1 MTLVKK
7 NIDLLNGN
15 ILTSL
20 SELALPIMAT
30 SLVQTAYNLTDMA
43 WIGMV
48 GSDAVA
54 AVGAAAMYT
63 WLSSGA
69 AALARMGGQVK
80 SAHAYGEGN
89 RREAVQYGKGALQ
102 LALVL
107 AAAYGIITNLLAGSL
122 IGFFH
127 LNSSLVVKDAI
138 VYLRIAC
145 GLILFAFIGQTLTG
159 LYTASGNSRTP
170 FVANCIG
177 MGANIVLDPLL
188 IFGLGPIHGMG
199 VAGAAVATVT
209 AQFIVSL
216 VLVIS
221 MRKDPVLAAQ
231 MRIWIPTPLSNIKTM
246 VRIGFPA
253 AIQSMLYCGISM
265 VLTRFVTAWGDT
277 AVAVQ
282 RVGGQIESIS
292 WMTADGF
299 GTAINAFVGQNYG
312 AGNLKRVKKGYMTAS
327 VIMFIWGIFTT
338 CLLIFGAASI
348 FSLFIH
354 EPEVIPAGADY
365 LRIIGFSEM
374 FMCVELMTVGALSGM
389 GKTMEASVIT
399 IILTTARI
407 PLAVIL
413 GGTALGLNGIWW
425 ALTIS
430 SIVKGIIF
438 FGYYLHIM
446 KRMKAYVPRLICC
459 GLTAFL
465 YRMNL

>member
-1 MTLVKK
+1 MKK

-15 ILTSL
+15 ILASL
-20 SELALPIMAT
+20 TELALPIMAT

-63 WLSSGA
+63 WLSSGVA
-69 AALARMGGQVK
+69 TLARMGGQVK

-107 AAAYGIITNLLAGSL
+107 AAVYGIITNLFAGPL

-127 LNSSLVVKDAI
+127 LNSFLVVEDAI

-188 IFGLGPIHGMG
+188 IFGLGPIPGMG

-221 MRKDPVLAAQ
+221 MRKEPVLAAQ

-338 CLLIFGAASI
+338 CLLIFGAAPI

-399 IILTTARI
+399 IILTAARI

-438 FGYYLHIM
+438 FVYYLHIM
-446 KRMKAYVPRLICC
+446 KRMKA
-459 GLTAFL
+459 
-465 YRMNL
+465 

>member
-20 SELALPIMAT
+20 TELALPIMAT

-63 WLSSGA
+63 WLSSGV

-107 AAAYGIITNLLAGSL
+107 AAAYGIITNLFAGPL

-327 VIMFIWGIFTT
+327 AIMFIWGIFTT
-338 CLLIFGAASI
+338 CLLIFGAAPI

-438 FGYYLHIM
+438 CGYYLHIM
-446 KRMKAYVPRLICC
+446 KRMKA
-459 GLTAFL
+459 
-465 YRMNL
+465 

>member
-399 IILTTARI
+399 IILTMARI

-446 KRMKAYVPRLICC
+446 KRMKA
-459 GLTAFL
+459 
-465 YRMNL
+465 

>member
-1 MTLVKK
+1 MKK

-20 SELALPIMAT
+20 TELALPIMAT

-63 WLSSGA
+63 WLSSGVA
-69 AALARMGGQVK
+69 TLARMGGQVK

-107 AAAYGIITNLLAGSL
+107 AAVYGIITNLFAGPL

-188 IFGLGPIHGMG
+188 IFGLGPIPGMG
-199 VAGAAVATVT
+199 VAGAAIATVT
-209 AQFIVSL
+209 AQFIVAL

-221 MRKDPVLAAQ
+221 MRRDPVLASQ
-231 MRIWIPTPLSNIKTM
+231 MRVWIPTPLSNIKTM

-327 VIMFIWGIFTT
+327 AIMFIWGIFTT
-338 CLLIFGAASI
+338 CLLIFGAAPI

-354 EPEVIPAGADY
+354 EAEVIPAGADY

-399 IILTTARI
+399 IILTASRI

-413 GGTALGLNGIWW
+413 GGTAMGLNGIWW

-438 FGYYLHIM
+438 FVYYLHIM
-446 KRMKAYVPRLICC
+446 KRMKA
-459 GLTAFL
+459 
-465 YRMNL
+465 

>member
-1 MTLVKK
+1 MKK

-20 SELALPIMAT
+20 TELALPIMAT

-63 WLSSGA
+63 WLSSGV

-107 AAAYGIITNLLAGSL
+107 AAAYGIITNLFAGPL

-327 VIMFIWGIFTT
+327 AIMFIWGIFTT
-338 CLLIFGAASI
+338 CLLIFGAAPI

-446 KRMKAYVPRLICC
+446 KRMKA
-459 GLTAFL
+459 
-465 YRMNL
+465 

>member
-20 SELALPIMAT
+20 TELALPIMAT

-63 WLSSGA
+63 WLSSGV

-107 AAAYGIITNLLAGSL
+107 AAAYGIITNLFAGPL

-446 KRMKAYVPRLICC
+446 KRMKA
-459 GLTAFL
+459 
-465 YRMNL
+465 

>member
-20 SELALPIMAT
+20 TELALPIMAT

-63 WLSSGA
+63 WLSSGV

-107 AAAYGIITNLLAGSL
+107 AAAYGIITNLFAGPL

-188 IFGLGPIHGMG
+188 IFGLGPIPGMG
-199 VAGAAVATVT
+199 VAGAAIATVT
-209 AQFIVSL
+209 AQFIVAL

-221 MRKDPVLAAQ
+221 MRRDPVLASQ
-231 MRIWIPTPLSNIKTM
+231 MRVWIPTPLSNIKTM

-338 CLLIFGAASI
+338 CLLIFGAAPI

-354 EPEVIPAGADY
+354 EAEVIPAGADY

-399 IILTTARI
+399 IILTASRI

-413 GGTALGLNGIWW
+413 GGTAMGLNGIWW

-438 FGYYLHIM
+438 FVYYLHIM
-446 KRMKAYVPRLICC
+446 KRMKA
-459 GLTAFL
+459 
-465 YRMNL
+465 

>member
-20 SELALPIMAT
+20 TELALPIMAT

-63 WLSSGA
+63 WLSSGV

-107 AAAYGIITNLLAGSL
+107 AAAYGIITNLFAGPL

-338 CLLIFGAASI
+338 CLLIFGAAPI

-446 KRMKAYVPRLICC
+446 KRMKA
-459 GLTAFL
+459 
-465 YRMNL
+465 

>member
-1 MTLVKK
+1 MALVKK

-20 SELALPIMAT
+20 TELALPIMAT

-63 WLSSGA
+63 WLSSGV

-107 AAAYGIITNLLAGSL
+107 AAAYGIITNLFAGPL

-327 VIMFIWGIFTT
+327 AIMFIWGIFTT
-338 CLLIFGAASI
+338 CLLIFGAAPI

-446 KRMKAYVPRLICC
+446 KRMKA
-459 GLTAFL
+459 
-465 YRMNL
+465 

>member
-20 SELALPIMAT
+20 TELALPIMAT

-63 WLSSGA
+63 WLSSGV

-107 AAAYGIITNLLAGSL
+107 AAAYGIITNLFAGPL

-327 VIMFIWGIFTT
+327 AIMFIWGIFTT
-338 CLLIFGAASI
+338 CLLIFGAAPI

-413 GGTALGLNGIWW
+413 GGTALGLNGIGW

-438 FGYYLHIM
+438 FGYDLHIM
-446 KRMKAYVPRLICC
+446 KRMKA
-459 GLTAFL
+459 
-465 YRMNL
+465 

>member
-1 MTLVKK
+1 MRWQRLVRQPC
-7 NIDLLNGN
+7 IPGCPP
-15 ILTSL
+15 
-20 SELALPIMAT
+20 ALPP
-30 SLVQTAYNLTDMA
+30 
-43 WIGMV
+43 WPG
-48 GSDAVA
+48 
-54 AVGAAAMYT
+54 
-63 WLSSGA
+63 W
-69 AALARMGGQVK
+69 GGQVK

-107 AAAYGIITNLLAGSL
+107 AAAYGIITNLFAGPL

-188 IFGLGPIHGMG
+188 IFGLGPIPGMG
-199 VAGAAVATVT
+199 VAGAAIATVT
-209 AQFIVSL
+209 AQFIVAL

-221 MRKDPVLAAQ
+221 MRRDPVLASQ
-231 MRIWIPTPLSNIKTM
+231 MRVWIPTPLSNIKTM

-253 AIQSMLYCGISM
+253 AIQSMLYCAISM

-338 CLLIFGAASI
+338 CLLIFGAAPI

-354 EPEVIPAGADY
+354 EAEVIPAGADY

-399 IILTTARI
+399 IILTAARI

-413 GGTALGLNGIWW
+413 GGTAMGLNGIWW

-438 FGYYLHIM
+438 FVYYLHIM
-446 KRMKAYVPRLICC
+446 KRMKA
-459 GLTAFL
+459 
-465 YRMNL
+465 

>member
-1 MTLVKK
+1 MKK

-15 ILTSL
+15 IVKSLT
-20 SELALPIMAT
+20 ELALPIMAT

-63 WLSSGA
+63 WLSSGVVTM
-69 AALARMGGQVK
+69 ARMGGQVK
-80 SAHAYGEGN
+80 AAHAYGEGN
-89 RREAVQYGKGALQ
+89 RREAIQYGKGALQ
-102 LALVL
+102 LALGL
-107 AAAYGIITNLLAGSL
+107 ALAFGIITNLFAGPL

-127 LNSSLVVKDAI
+127 LNSSLIVENAI

-170 FVANCIG
+170 FIANCIG

-188 IFGLGPIHGMG
+188 IFGFGPIPRMG
-199 VAGAAVATVT
+199 VAGAAMATVA
-209 AQFIVSL
+209 AQFIVTL

-221 MRKDPVLAAQ
+221 MKRDPVLAAQ
-231 MRIWIPTPLSNIKTM
+231 MRLWIPTPLSNIKTM

-253 AIQSMLYCGISM
+253 AVQSMLYCGISM

-299 GTAINAFVGQNYG
+299 GTAINAFVGQNFG
-312 AGNLKRVKKGYMTAS
+312 AGNLKRVKKGYMTATA
-327 VIMFIWGIFTT
+327 IMFLWGLFTT
-338 CLLIFGAASI
+338 CLLIFGAAPI

-365 LRIIGFSEM
+365 LRVIGFSEM

-399 IILTTARI
+399 IILTASRI
-407 PLAVIL
+407 PLAIIL

-438 FGYYLHIM
+438 FVYYIHIM
-446 KRMKAYVPRLICC
+446 KKMDV
-459 GLTAFL
+459 
-465 YRMNL
+465 

>member
-15 ILTSL
+15 ILASL
-20 SELALPIMAT
+20 TELALPIMAT

-63 WLSSGA
+63 WLSSGV

-107 AAAYGIITNLLAGSL
+107 AAAYGIITNLFAGPL

-327 VIMFIWGIFTT
+327 AIMFIWGIFTT
-338 CLLIFGAASI
+338 CLLIFGAAPI

-446 KRMKAYVPRLICC
+446 KRMKA
-459 GLTAFL
+459 
-465 YRMNL
+465 

>member
-20 SELALPIMAT
+20 TELALPIMAT

-63 WLSSGA
+63 WLSSGV

-327 VIMFIWGIFTT
+327 AIMFIWGIFTT
-338 CLLIFGAASI
+338 CLLIFGAAPI

-446 KRMKAYVPRLICC
+446 KRMKA
-459 GLTAFL
+459 
-465 YRMNL
+465 

>member
-1 MTLVKK
+1 MKK
-7 NIDLLNGN
+7 NIDLINGK

-20 SELALPIMAT
+20 TELALPIMAT

-43 WIGMV
+43 WIGRV

-63 WLSSGA
+63 WLSSGVVT
-69 AALARMGGQVK
+69 LARMGGQVK
-80 SAHAYGEGN
+80 AAHAYGERN
-89 RREAVQYGKGALQ
+89 RREVVRYGKGALQ

-107 AAAYGIITNLLAGSL
+107 AAAFGMITNLFAGPL
-122 IGFFH
+122 IHFFH
-127 LNSSLVVKDAI
+127 LNSAAVVENAI
-138 VYLRIAC
+138 LYLRIAC

-170 FVANCIG
+170 FIANCIG

-188 IFGLGPIHGMG
+188 IFGLGPIPGLG
-199 VAGAAVATVT
+199 VAGAAIATVT
-209 AQFIVSL
+209 AQFIVTL

-253 AIQSMLYCGISM
+253 AVQSMLYCGISM

-299 GTAINAFVGQNYG
+299 GMAINAFVGQNFG
-312 AGNLKRVKKGYMTAS
+312 AGNLKRVKRGYITAA
-327 VIMFIWGIFTT
+327 VIMFLWGLFTT
-338 CLLIFGAASI
+338 CLLIFGASPI

-399 IILTTARI
+399 IILTASRI

-430 SIVKGIIF
+430 SVVKGIIF
-438 FGYYLHIM
+438 FVYYLHIM
-446 KRMKAYVPRLICC
+446 KV
-459 GLTAFL
+459 TV
-465 YRMNL
+465 

>member
-15 ILTSL
+15 ILASL
-20 SELALPIMAT
+20 TELALPIMAT

-327 VIMFIWGIFTT
+327 AIMFIWGIFTT
-338 CLLIFGAASI
+338 CLLIFGAAPI

-446 KRMKAYVPRLICC
+446 KRMKA
-459 GLTAFL
+459 
-465 YRMNL
+465 

>member
-1 MTLVKK
+1 MALVKK

-20 SELALPIMAT
+20 TELALPIMAT

-63 WLSSGA
+63 WLSSGVA
-69 AALARMGGQVK
+69 TLARMGGQVK

-102 LALVL
+102 WALVL
-107 AAAYGIITNLLAGSL
+107 AAVYGIITNLCAGPL
-122 IGFFH
+122 IDFFH
-127 LNSSLVVKDAI
+127 LNSNLVVEDAI

-188 IFGLGPIHGMG
+188 IFGLGPIPGMG
-199 VAGAAVATVT
+199 VAGAAIATVT
-209 AQFIVSL
+209 AQFIVAL

-221 MRKDPVLAAQ
+221 MRRDPVLASQ
-231 MRIWIPTPLSNIKTM
+231 IRVWIPTPLSNIKTM

-327 VIMFIWGIFTT
+327 AIMFIWGIFTT
-338 CLLIFGAASI
+338 CLLIFGAAPI

-354 EPEVIPAGADY
+354 EAEVIPAGADY

-399 IILTTARI
+399 IILTASRI

-413 GGTALGLNGIWW
+413 GGTAMGLNGIWW

-438 FGYYLHIM
+438 FAYYLHIM
-446 KRMKAYVPRLICC
+446 KRMKA
-459 GLTAFL
+459 
-465 YRMNL
+465 

>member
-1 MTLVKK
+1 MKK

-20 SELALPIMAT
+20 TELALPIMAT

-63 WLSSGA
+63 WLSSGVA
-69 AALARMGGQVK
+69 TLARMGGQVK

-107 AAAYGIITNLLAGSL
+107 AAVYGIITNLLAGPL
-122 IGFFH
+122 IDFFH
-127 LNSSLVVKDAI
+127 LNSNLVVENAI

-188 IFGLGPIHGMG
+188 IFGLGPIPGMG
-199 VAGAAVATVT
+199 VAGAAIATVT
-209 AQFIVSL
+209 AQFIVAL

-221 MRKDPVLAAQ
+221 MRRDPVLASQ
-231 MRIWIPTPLSNIKTM
+231 MRVWIPTPLSNIKTM

-327 VIMFIWGIFTT
+327 AIMFIWGIFTT
-338 CLLIFGAASI
+338 CLLIFGAAPI

-354 EPEVIPAGADY
+354 EAEVIPAGADY

-399 IILTTARI
+399 IILTASRI

-413 GGTALGLNGIWW
+413 GGTAMGLNGIWW

-438 FGYYLHIM
+438 FVYYLHIM
-446 KRMKAYVPRLICC
+446 KRMKA
-459 GLTAFL
+459 
-465 YRMNL
+465 

>member
-20 SELALPIMAT
+20 TELALPIMAT

-63 WLSSGA
+63 WLSSGV

-107 AAAYGIITNLLAGSL
+107 AAAYGIITNLFAGPL

-127 LNSSLVVKDAI
+127 LNSNLVVEDAI

-327 VIMFIWGIFTT
+327 AIMFIWGIFTT
-338 CLLIFGAASI
+338 CLLIFGAAPI

-446 KRMKAYVPRLICC
+446 KRMKA
-459 GLTAFL
+459 
-465 YRMNL
+465 

>member
-20 SELALPIMAT
+20 TELALPIMAT

-63 WLSSGA
+63 WLSSGV

-107 AAAYGIITNLLAGSL
+107 AAAYGIITNLFAGPL

-159 LYTASGNSRTP
+159 SYTASGNSRTP

-327 VIMFIWGIFTT
+327 AIMFIWGIFTT
-338 CLLIFGAASI
+338 CLLIFGAAPI

-446 KRMKAYVPRLICC
+446 KRMKA
-459 GLTAFL
+459 
-465 YRMNL
+465 

>member
-20 SELALPIMAT
+20 TELALPIMAT

-63 WLSSGA
+63 WLSSGV

-107 AAAYGIITNLLAGSL
+107 AAAYGIITNLFAGPL

-338 CLLIFGAASI
+338 CLLIFGAAPI

-354 EPEVIPAGADY
+354 EAEVIPAGADY

-430 SIVKGIIF
+430 SIVKGNIF
-438 FGYYLHIM
+438 FVYYLHIM
-446 KRMKAYVPRLICC
+446 KRMKA
-459 GLTAFL
+459 
-465 YRMNL
+465 

>member
-1 MTLVKK
+1 MT
-7 NIDLLNGN
+7 
-15 ILTSL
+15 
-20 SELALPIMAT
+20 ELALPIMAT

-63 WLSSGA
+63 WLSSGV

-107 AAAYGIITNLLAGSL
+107 AAAYGIITNLFAGPL

-327 VIMFIWGIFTT
+327 AIMFIWGIFTT
-338 CLLIFGAASI
+338 CLLIFGAAPI

-446 KRMKAYVPRLICC
+446 KRMKA
-459 GLTAFL
+459 
-465 YRMNL
+465 

>member
-15 ILTSL
+15 ILASL
-20 SELALPIMAT
+20 TELALPIMAT

-63 WLSSGA
+63 WLSSGVA
-69 AALARMGGQVK
+69 TLARMGGQVK

-107 AAAYGIITNLLAGSL
+107 AAVYGIITNLFAGPL

-127 LNSSLVVKDAI
+127 LNSFLVVEDAI

-188 IFGLGPIHGMG
+188 IFGLGPIPGMG
-199 VAGAAVATVT
+199 VAGAAIATVT
-209 AQFIVSL
+209 AQFIVAL

-221 MRKDPVLAAQ
+221 MRRDPVLASQ
-231 MRIWIPTPLSNIKTM
+231 MRVWIPTPLSNIKTM

-327 VIMFIWGIFTT
+327 AIMFIWGIFTT
-338 CLLIFGAASI
+338 CLLIFGAAPI

-354 EPEVIPAGADY
+354 EAEVIPAGADY

-399 IILTTARI
+399 IILTASRI

-413 GGTALGLNGIWW
+413 GGTAMGLNGIWW

-438 FGYYLHIM
+438 FVYYLHIM
-446 KRMKAYVPRLICC
+446 KRMKA
-459 GLTAFL
+459 
-465 YRMNL
+465 

>member
-20 SELALPIMAT
+20 TELALPIMAT

-63 WLSSGA
+63 WLSSGV

-107 AAAYGIITNLLAGSL
+107 AAAYGIITNLLAGPL

-327 VIMFIWGIFTT
+327 AIMFIWGIFTT
-338 CLLIFGAASI
+338 CLLIFGAAPI

-413 GGTALGLNGIWW
+413 DGTALGLNGIWW

-446 KRMKAYVPRLICC
+446 KRMKA
-459 GLTAFL
+459 
-465 YRMNL
+465 

>member
-1 MTLVKK
+1 
-7 NIDLLNGN
+7 
-15 ILTSL
+15 
-20 SELALPIMAT
+20 
-30 SLVQTAYNLTDMA
+30 
-43 WIGMV
+43 
-48 GSDAVA
+48 
-54 AVGAAAMYT
+54 MYT
-63 WLSSGA
+63 WLSSGVA
-69 AALARMGGQVK
+69 TLARMGGQVK

-107 AAAYGIITNLLAGSL
+107 AAVYGIITNLFAGPL
-122 IGFFH
+122 IDFFH
-127 LNSSLVVKDAI
+127 LNSNLVVENAI

-188 IFGLGPIHGMG
+188 IFGLGPIPGMG
-199 VAGAAVATVT
+199 VAGAAIATVT
-209 AQFIVSL
+209 AQFIVAL

-221 MRKDPVLAAQ
+221 MRRDPVLASQ
-231 MRIWIPTPLSNIKTM
+231 MRVWIPTPLSNIKTM

-327 VIMFIWGIFTT
+327 AIMFIWGIFTT
-338 CLLIFGAASI
+338 CLLIFGAAPI

-354 EPEVIPAGADY
+354 EAEVIPAGADY

-399 IILTTARI
+399 IILTASRI

-413 GGTALGLNGIWW
+413 GGTAMGLNGIWW

-438 FGYYLHIM
+438 FVYYLHIM
-446 KRMKAYVPRLICC
+446 KRMKA
-459 GLTAFL
+459 
-465 YRMNL
+465 

>member
-1 MTLVKK
+1 MKK

-20 SELALPIMAT
+20 TELALPIMAT

-63 WLSSGA
+63 WLSSGVA
-69 AALARMGGQVK
+69 TLARMGGQVK

-107 AAAYGIITNLLAGSL
+107 AAAYGIITNLFAGPL

-127 LNSSLVVKDAI
+127 LNSSLVVEDAI

-199 VAGAAVATVT
+199 VAGAAVATVA

-265 VLTRFVTAWGDT
+265 VFTRFVTAWGDT

-338 CLLIFGAASI
+338 CLLIFGAAPI

-430 SIVKGIIF
+430 SVVKGIVF
-438 FGYYLHIM
+438 FVYYLHIM
-446 KRMKAYVPRLICC
+446 KKMKA
-459 GLTAFL
+459 
-465 YRMNL
+465 

>member
-1 MTLVKK
+1 MKK

-20 SELALPIMAT
+20 TELALPIMAT

-63 WLSSGA
+63 WLSSGV
-69 AALARMGGQVK
+69 AALARMGGQVR

-107 AAAYGIITNLLAGSL
+107 AAAYGIITNLFAGPL

-327 VIMFIWGIFTT
+327 AIMFIWGIFTT
-338 CLLIFGAASI
+338 CLLIFGAAPI

-446 KRMKAYVPRLICC
+446 KRMKA
-459 GLTAFL
+459 
-465 YRMNL
+465 

>member
-1 MTLVKK
+1 MKK

-20 SELALPIMAT
+20 TELALPIMAT

-63 WLSSGA
+63 WLSSGV

-107 AAAYGIITNLLAGSL
+107 AAAYGIITNLFAGPL

-188 IFGLGPIHGMG
+188 IFGLGPIPGMG
-199 VAGAAVATVT
+199 VAGAAIATVT
-209 AQFIVSL
+209 AQFIVAL

-221 MRKDPVLAAQ
+221 MRRDPVLASQ
-231 MRIWIPTPLSNIKTM
+231 MRVWIPTPLSNIKTM

-327 VIMFIWGIFTT
+327 AIMFIWGIFTT
-338 CLLIFGAASI
+338 CLLIFGAAPI

-354 EPEVIPAGADY
+354 EAEVIPAGADY

-399 IILTTARI
+399 IILTASRI

-413 GGTALGLNGIWW
+413 GGTAMGLNGIWW

-438 FGYYLHIM
+438 FVYYLHIM
-446 KRMKAYVPRLICC
+446 KRMKA
-459 GLTAFL
+459 
-465 YRMNL
+465 

>member
-1 MTLVKK
+1 MKK

-15 ILTSL
+15 ILASL
-20 SELALPIMAT
+20 TELALPIMAT

-63 WLSSGA
+63 WLSSGVA
-69 AALARMGGQVK
+69 TLARMGGQVK

-107 AAAYGIITNLLAGSL
+107 AAVYGIITNLFAGPL

-127 LNSSLVVKDAI
+127 LNSFLVVEDAI

-188 IFGLGPIHGMG
+188 IFGLGPIPGMG

-221 MRKDPVLAAQ
+221 MRKEPVLAAQ

-253 AIQSMLYCGISM
+253 AIQSMLYCVISM

-338 CLLIFGAASI
+338 CLLIFGAAPI

-399 IILTTARI
+399 IILTAARI

-438 FGYYLHIM
+438 FVYYLHIM
-446 KRMKAYVPRLICC
+446 KRMKA
-459 GLTAFL
+459 
-465 YRMNL
+465 

>member
-1 MTLVKK
+1 MKK

-15 ILTSL
+15 ILASL
-20 SELALPIMAT
+20 TELALPIMAT

-63 WLSSGA
+63 WLSSGVA
-69 AALARMGGQVK
+69 TLARMGGQVK

-107 AAAYGIITNLLAGSL
+107 AAVYGIITNLFAGPL

-127 LNSSLVVKDAI
+127 LNSFLVVEDAI

-188 IFGLGPIHGMG
+188 IFGLGPIPGMG
-199 VAGAAVATVT
+199 VAGAAVATVI

-221 MRKDPVLAAQ
+221 MRKEPVLAAQ

-253 AIQSMLYCGISM
+253 AIQSMLYCVISM

-338 CLLIFGAASI
+338 CLLIFGAAPI

-399 IILTTARI
+399 IILTAARI

-438 FGYYLHIM
+438 FVYYLHIM
-446 KRMKAYVPRLICC
+446 KRMKA
-459 GLTAFL
+459 
-465 YRMNL
+465 

>member
-20 SELALPIMAT
+20 TELALPIMAT

-63 WLSSGA
+63 WLSSGVA
-69 AALARMGGQVK
+69 TLARMGGQVK

-107 AAAYGIITNLLAGSL
+107 AAAYGIITNLFAGPL

-127 LNSSLVVKDAI
+127 LNSSLVVEDAI

-199 VAGAAVATVT
+199 VAGAAVATVA

-231 MRIWIPTPLSNIKTM
+231 MRIWIPTPFSNIKTM

-312 AGNLKRVKKGYMTAS
+312 AGNLRRVKKGYMTAS

-338 CLLIFGAASI
+338 CLLIFGAAPI

-430 SIVKGIIF
+430 SVVKGIVF
-438 FGYYLHIM
+438 FVYYLHIM
-446 KRMKAYVPRLICC
+446 KKMKA
-459 GLTAFL
+459 
-465 YRMNL
+465 